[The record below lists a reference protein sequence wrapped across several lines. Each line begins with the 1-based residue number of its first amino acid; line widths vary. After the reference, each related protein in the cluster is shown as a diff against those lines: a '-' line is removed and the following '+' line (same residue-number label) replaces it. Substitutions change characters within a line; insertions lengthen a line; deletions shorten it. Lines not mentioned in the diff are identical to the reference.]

1 LLLSARTDNRAFG
14 AGAKLRWPKLE
25 PNMETLILGVLVVG
39 LSLLLSHLGLRL
51 VRRLVPLSVLE
62 THHEVAGFIIGV
74 LGAIYAVLL
83 AFVVVVMW
91 DQYGDARANVEQE
104 ANQLIDL
111 SHLAQGFADPSR
123 QRLLSTMRVYAE
135 SAINDEW
142 PAMAEGDS
150 SPRTQAAL
158 DDVWRAYLEIDPQ
171 TNRENAL
178 YEESLSHL
186 NEMSA
191 SRRLRLYASRDD
203 LPIVIRIL
211 LWGGGLI
218 TIAFTYFFGVRS
230 VRSQALMTAALVGV
244 ISFILFLIIA
254 LDNPFHGYVRVPPE
268 PLRQTLERFR

>member
-1 LLLSARTDNRAFG
+1 MQTF
-14 AGAKLRWPKLE
+14 
-25 PNMETLILGVLVVG
+25 ILGLLVVG
-39 LSLLLSHLGLRL
+39 LSILLTHAGLRI

-104 ANQLIDL
+104 ANQLNDL
-111 SHLAQGFADPSR
+111 ARMAEGFSDAPR
-123 QRLLSTMRVYAE
+123 QRLLSAMRAYAE
-135 SAINDEW
+135 SAVNDEW
-142 PAMAEGDS
+142 PTMAHGDH
-150 SPRTQAAL
+150 SPRTQAAI
-158 DDVWRAYLEIDPQ
+158 DDLWHAYLEVDPQ
-171 TNRENAL
+171 TNRDNAL

-203 LPIVIRIL
+203 LPSVIQFL

-218 TIAFTYFFGVRS
+218 TIAFTYFFGVKS
-230 VRSQALMTAALVGV
+230 VRSQALMTAALAGV
-244 ISFILFLIIA
+244 IAFILFLILA
-254 LDNPFHGYVRVPPE
+254 LDNPFHGYVRVSSE
-268 PLRQTLERFR
+268 PLQHVLGRIQALPK

>member
-1 LLLSARTDNRAFG
+1 
-14 AGAKLRWPKLE
+14 
-25 PNMETLILGVLVVG
+25 METLILGVLVVG